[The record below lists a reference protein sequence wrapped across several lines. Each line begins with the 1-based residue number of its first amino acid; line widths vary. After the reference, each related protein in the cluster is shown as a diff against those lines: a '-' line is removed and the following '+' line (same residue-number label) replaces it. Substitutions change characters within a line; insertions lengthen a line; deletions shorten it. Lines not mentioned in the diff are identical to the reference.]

1 MMPRHGDGRDI
12 QRPGAVVIG
21 GATALELFRRK
32 DLVPL
37 IESSERVSA
46 YTLASRIAAPTQRWA
61 AQLLEVF
68 GCSAPLCC
76 VVTRAASR
84 RRGPVRSQLLK
95 PLLEGELLRLDQGV
109 YLLSPELLYL
119 QMARGKDMA
128 QLWML
133 ASELT
138 ARYGI
143 DARTEA
149 LVQPVHEAPSFMS
162 GGADRNGAEGAACE
176 PAVLDEPV
184 RENMSPLFE
193 RSPLTTPEALRAMA
207 EKAGHGS
214 RSLAN
219 RVASLVLG
227 GARSPKE
234 AQLAALLALPRR
246 LGGRGIGDMELN
258 HIFDLPRRA
267 QVIAGRRSVEG
278 DLYISSIRRSIEYDS
293 ERHHADAEQRELDI
307 RKANALR
314 SIGVDVRTITKTQL
328 YTWHLFNA
336 LADSISEDAVGP
348 RSASASLAT
357 RQYKLW
363 RDLLFRDEGRA

>member
-1 MMPRHGDGRDI
+1 
-12 QRPGAVVIG
+12 
-21 GATALELFRRK
+21 
-32 DLVPL
+32 
-37 IESSERVSA
+37 
-46 YTLASRIAAPTQRWA
+46 
-61 AQLLEVF
+61 
-68 GCSAPLCC
+68 
-76 VVTRAASR
+76 
-84 RRGPVRSQLLK
+84 
-95 PLLEGELLRLDQGV
+95 
-109 YLLSPELLYL
+109 
-119 QMARGKDMA
+119 
-128 QLWML
+128 
-133 ASELT
+133 
-138 ARYGI
+138 
-143 DARTEA
+143 
-149 LVQPVHEAPSFMS
+149 
-162 GGADRNGAEGAACE
+162 
-176 PAVLDEPV
+176 
-184 RENMSPLFE
+184 
-193 RSPLTTPEALRAMA
+193 MA

-258 HIFDLPRRA
+258 HIFELPRRA

-328 YTWHLFNA
+328 YTWQLFNA

-357 RQYKLW
+357 RQHKLW

>member
-1 MMPRHGDGRDI
+1 M
-12 QRPGAVVIG
+12 
-21 GATALELFRRK
+21 
-32 DLVPL
+32 
-37 IESSERVSA
+37 
-46 YTLASRIAAPTQRWA
+46 
-61 AQLLEVF
+61 
-68 GCSAPLCC
+68 
-76 VVTRAASR
+76 
-84 RRGPVRSQLLK
+84 
-95 PLLEGELLRLDQGV
+95 LRLDQGV

-119 QMARGKDMA
+119 QMARGKDVA

-162 GGADRNGAEGAACE
+162 GGADRNGVEGAACE

-184 RENMSPLFE
+184 REDMSPLFE

-214 RSLAN
+214 RSLVN

-258 HIFDLPRRA
+258 HIFELPRRA

-307 RKANALR
+307 RKANALH
-314 SIGVDVRTITKTQL
+314 SIGVDVRTVTRTQL